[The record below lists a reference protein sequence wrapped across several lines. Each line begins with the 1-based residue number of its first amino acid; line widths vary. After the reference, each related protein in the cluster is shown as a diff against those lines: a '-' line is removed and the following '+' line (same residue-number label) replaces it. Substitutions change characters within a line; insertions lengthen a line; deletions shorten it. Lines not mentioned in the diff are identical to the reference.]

1 MSKITVIGFSLL
13 IIYGLVKIF
22 DFYGFETSAYGS
34 YLSFYIFILI
44 SSLVL
49 PRYYVSVKPTPISN
63 I

>member
-1 MSKITVIGFSLL
+1 L

-49 PRYYVSVKPTPISN
+49 PRYYVSVKPTPINN